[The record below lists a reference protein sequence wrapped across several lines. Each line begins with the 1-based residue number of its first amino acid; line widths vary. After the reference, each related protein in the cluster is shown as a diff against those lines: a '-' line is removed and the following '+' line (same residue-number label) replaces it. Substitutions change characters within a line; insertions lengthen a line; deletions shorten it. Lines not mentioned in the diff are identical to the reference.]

1 MPGANRTSL
10 DVGSFHWLM
19 NIRPGYNVF
28 RSRNLCRIEPY
39 FPCRFARQF
48 GYDQLYVGNPNKWLI
63 TCGSLIDGVR
73 AWFWNVAGCT
83 GAQFSLPVAE
93 PGLHLTFLYCRW
105 VLAANT
111 PLAKKKLSEL
121 ESEAVVRRIVSKK
134 GNEPATSSRKE
145 KQAVDSEESDDF
157 ETSSEEDKARDEAE
171 ADVSLSPVAHR
182 TRRASSPKS
191 PGAPSKGIRMMEKT
205 IPLSSSNK
213 MTVRWPALE
222 EEEEEEEE
230 EATPLVSRKRSRSSA
245 SSEVQ
250 PSPVQGSELRSKF
263 RHESSEVPRD
273 SRASKRV
280 KKMAY
285 QQRQLSSLPEE
296 EFTQDLPID
305 QGAEPEEEGEI
316 VPEPSSPGLMDV
328 DESSFTQ
335 QVQKAMSEEPLNVDT
350 APPPATTSTSPTADT
365 VKLKEVSADSSAAD
379 PAIVIED
386 LPVNEPKDIELT
398 HDMGIGDFDERDFDL
413 DISEDVHQ
421 EISDILSPPV
431 PSATAGPT
439 TRVDSAEVGASK
451 DVGPTNEVDASTV
464 IGECD
469 QPEGLGFLLLESP
482 PAEVEPPATAPPTL
496 ASPPAEVHPPATAPS
511 PSAIVEAEPVVPSAP
526 TPVDH
531 EVGGSKATVEE
542 QPPATSTQ
550 LELVPQDLVALD
562 PKPSGVSGEQSSG
575 VVTQPTSVIP
585 EQIPV
590 VIESAMTSTSQALSS
605 SLSERIQTLLAD
617 EDPNQVALCVDVQS
631 FVLFLNAMVDR
642 ILLKGSPFEL
652 FRKSLD
658 RHVSGIKEQGCTELS
673 NSIEAYLVDLK
684 HHIEQLQNFRANG
697 APSYIASQTDL
708 RLQAWRDSQKSVET
722 ELQVLKTRIN
732 QLQVSAAKK
741 AQIKVDMYRDLESRR
756 AEIAHLEKQLAE
768 AKDACEFL
776 ESDLAE
782 VTQAEVITLRQLNLQ
797 DKIFADKEQKAAEIR
812 SIDERKF
819 KANLIPELELAFATR
834 LSQLEDELRHYKLL

>member
-28 RSRNLCRIEPY
+28 RSKNLCRIEPY

-48 GYDQLYVGNPNKWLI
+48 GYDQLYVGNPNRWLI
-63 TCGSLIDGVR
+63 TCGSLINGVR

-93 PGLHLTFLYCRW
+93 PELHMTFVYCW
-105 VLAANT
+105 WILAANT

-121 ESEAVVRRIVSKK
+121 ESEAVVRRIVSRK
-134 GNEPATSSRKE
+134 GKEPATSSRKG
-145 KQAVDSEESDDF
+145 KRAADSEESDDF
-157 ETSSEEDKARDEAE
+157 ETSSEEDESRDEAE
-171 ADVSLSPVAHR
+171 ADVPLSPVAHR

-191 PGAPSKGIRMMEKT
+191 PSAPSKGIRMMEKN

-213 MTVRWPALE
+213 MTVRWSALE

-230 EATPLVSRKRSRSSA
+230 EDATPLVNRKRSRSSA

-250 PSPVQGSELRSKF
+250 RSPVRGSELRSKF

-280 KKMAY
+280 KKMAHR
-285 QQRQLSSLPEE
+285 QRQLPSLPEE

-305 QGAEPEEEGEI
+305 QGAELEEEGEI

-350 APPPATTSTSPTADT
+350 APPPATTSTSPIADT
-365 VKLKEVSADSSAAD
+365 VKLKEVSADSSATD

-386 LPVNEPKDIELT
+386 LPINEPKDIELT

-421 EISDILSPPV
+421 EISDILSTPV
-431 PSATAGPT
+431 PSATTGPT
-439 TRVDSAEVGASK
+439 TRVDSAEVDASK
-451 DVGPTNEVDASTV
+451 DVAPTNEVDASTV

-469 QPEGLGFLLLESP
+469 QPEGLGFLLLASP
-482 PAEVEPPATAPPTL
+482 PAEVEPPATAPST
-496 ASPPAEVHPPATAPS
+496 
-511 PSAIVEAEPVVPSAP
+511 SAIVEAEPVVPSAP

-542 QPPATSTQ
+542 QPPATSAQ
-550 LELVPQDLVALD
+550 LELVPRDLVALD

-722 ELQVLKTRIN
+722 ELQVLKTRIH

-776 ESDLAE
+776 ESDLTE
-782 VTQAEVITLRQLNLQ
+782 VTQVEVITLRQLNFQ
-797 DKIFADKEQKAAEIR
+797 DKIFADKEQEAAKIR

-834 LSQLEDELRHYKLL
+834 LSQLEDELRHY